1 MLIDQARA
9 KTTGPFHS
17 ILEQLALVVTTIE
30 TVSASS
36 LFLALSTCFEPETV
50 YCRRLGEKK
59 NCRGGPCAPMASP
72 SHRSN
77 IDGQTETRHVFASK
91 DTTRGMPT
99 GTILGIVVHL
109 HWPGLKSFSDLNL
122 ETAMRLTSP
131 EISEYDT
138 RRVTRKKKLFFRAS
152 MA

>member
-1 MLIDQARA
+1 M
-9 KTTGPFHS
+9 
-17 ILEQLALVVTTIE
+17 
-30 TVSASS
+30 
-36 LFLALSTCFEPETV
+36 
-50 YCRRLGEKK
+50 RLWLH
-59 NCRGGPCAPMASP
+59 PV
-72 SHRSN
+72 

-138 RRVTRKKKLFFRAS
+138 RRVTRKKKVIFPCINGMMAHKQGLLSGLVFHCSGGRGGIIRACIANWQQLTLVRGGARIWS
-152 MA
+152 SRYL